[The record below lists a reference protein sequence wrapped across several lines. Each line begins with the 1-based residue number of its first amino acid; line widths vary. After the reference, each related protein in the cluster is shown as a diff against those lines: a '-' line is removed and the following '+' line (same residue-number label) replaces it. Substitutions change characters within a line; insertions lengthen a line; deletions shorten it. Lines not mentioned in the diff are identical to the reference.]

1 MKKIKTNERY
11 KLNFKEIE
19 KNSLPLLHQT
29 FFKTQREKGY
39 PYFASTRVGS
49 CKYIKIKNGK
59 SLAIPFYIINSKG
72 LTLNHFKT
80 IPKKLYTSKST
91 YMHDYIKRT
100 EMHCGMK
107 KKPLLPYSMNC
118 SRNQLP
124 IRGIVSEAAANRS
137 CFELGDNRLIN
148 RKQWKT
154 TYRDFYRKP
163 TFIPISNMG
172 ICANMAKAEH
182 MKLTAL

>member
-1 MKKIKTNERY
+1 
-11 KLNFKEIE
+11 
-19 KNSLPLLHQT
+19 
-29 FFKTQREKGY
+29 
-39 PYFASTRVGS
+39 
-49 CKYIKIKNGK
+49 
-59 SLAIPFYIINSKG
+59 
-72 LTLNHFKT
+72 
-80 IPKKLYTSKST
+80 
-91 YMHDYIKRT
+91 
-100 EMHCGMK
+100 
-107 KKPLLPYSMNC
+107 MNC

-124 IRGIVSEAAANRS
+124 IRGIVSGAAANRS
-137 CFELGDNRLIN
+137 CFELGDNRIIN